1 MKGLLD
7 PKMDFVFKNIF
18 GSEKNSKILI
28 SFLNAT
34 LKPKDLITSV
44 EIKNTDLNKGYIED
58 KFSRLDVKA
67 TTSNE
72 EIINIEIQLK
82 NEYNM
87 IKRSLYYWSKLYSE
101 QLNEGE
107 DYSILKRT
115 ICINILNFKYLKTR
129 KFHSAYRLKEI
140 YSNEELTDVA
150 EIHFIEIPKLED
162 GSDEKDM
169 LVPWIEFL
177 KDPESEK
184 VRNLEMSIEEI
195 RQAKDELIKMSNDD
209 TQRELYEMRAKTLKD
224 KISALNEAERKG
236 IQKGIQ
242 EGEKK
247 KAIEIA
253 KSLLDVLDVQT
264 ISLKTGLS
272 VDEINKLKQKCILI
286 FFTDKIFNKNHDII
300 CSRN

>member
-72 EIINIEIQLK
+72 EIFNIEIQLK

-272 VDEINKLKQKCILI
+272 VDEINKLK
-286 FFTDKIFNKNHDII
+286 
-300 CSRN
+300 